1 MLLKELE
8 EARGRRVHL
17 DISQDDQNVTCSE
30 ISSSSMVIS
39 DKLVTFRSVVI
50 TNNCVLFLQL
60 DVAKNR
66 KTWFWVR
73 DAYFQIIL
81 KCSL

>member
-17 DISQDDQNVTCSE
+17 DISQDDQNVTCSD